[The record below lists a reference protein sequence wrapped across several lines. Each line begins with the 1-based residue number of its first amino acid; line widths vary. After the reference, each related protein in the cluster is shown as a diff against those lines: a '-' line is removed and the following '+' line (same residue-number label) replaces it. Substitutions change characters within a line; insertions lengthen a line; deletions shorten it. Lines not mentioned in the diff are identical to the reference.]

1 MTAAWLWGALA
12 ISAAPAESSSDV
24 PPAPPPAASET
35 KAPSSSKADD
45 DAGVRFDDSE
55 GAPSPSDAAL
65 ERDAEV
71 SFEDPPKTDRRGK
84 NRQGSPQR
92 FALEFKLGPYVPNVD
107 RNYSGPGL
115 GPYASIFGK
124 IDDTGAAVGQPK
136 PGLMPAGYF
145 EWQFLY
151 LAGPLG
157 LGTQVSF
164 FRDRANALVAMPE
177 PGENLRSSADRV
189 RFAMLPIA
197 LMLSYRFELLADR
210 FRWVPIVP
218 FAKAGVGYAFWW
230 TRDGSGDIATD
241 SMGNKGR
248 GGTPGFQFSVGG
260 MIRLDFIEPG
270 TAKKLDQTTGINH
283 TYVFGEFQ
291 VARYNNFGA
300 GNSIALG
307 DDTWFAG
314 LAIEF

>member
-1 MTAAWLWGALA
+1 MTLAVWCSALA
-12 ISAAPAESSSDV
+12 FASGPAQTTSDV
-24 PPAPPPAASET
+24 PTPPPAAAE
-35 KAPSSSKADD
+35 PERGDD
-45 DAGVRFDDSE
+45 DASDVRFDESE
-55 GAPSPSDAAL
+55 GAPSPSEAAI
-65 ERDAEV
+65 ERDSDV
-71 SFEDPPKTDRRGK
+71 SFDDPPKTDGRGR

-92 FALEFKLGPYVPNVD
+92 FAAEFKLGPYLPNVD
-107 RNYSGPGL
+107 RNYAGAGL
-115 GPYASIFGK
+115 GPYASIFGGL
-124 IDDTGAAVGQPK
+124 DDSGAAVSAPK
-136 PGLMPAGYF
+136 KGLMPAGYF

-157 LGTQVSF
+157 LGTQVGF
-164 FRDRANALVAMPE
+164 FRDSASALVAEPE

-189 RFAMLPIA
+189 RFAMVPVA

-230 TRDGSGDIATD
+230 TRDGAGDISED

-248 GGTPGFQFSVGG
+248 GGVPGFQFNVGG

-300 GNSIALG
+300 GNAIALG